1 MRSVRPEGAASSRLR
16 AFIEEFPSPAG
27 VAAYANLPTPLGV
40 ARGDMCNRISFVP
53 TGQAAQLGAGPE
65 FGAPVAE
72 AAGAFDVQIRMSC
85 SPSL

>member
-1 MRSVRPEGAASSRLR
+1 MRSVRPEGAAGSRLR

-53 TGQAAQLGAGPE
+53 TGQAAHPVLRMVRVAAVMLLAALG
-65 FGAPVAE
+65 
-72 AAGAFDVQIRMSC
+72 
-85 SPSL
+85 